1 MLLASHHVSG
11 ACMGGRQ
18 GVIRWW
24 LLWLGVSSQ
33 ALMLQ
38 LMPSANHRA
47 PQRQPS
53 HRMFGG
59 RHCSGA
65 RMGRWGGSESHPSA
79 VLPCLHAPTWTL
91 MLSASHAVIYL
102 HNQTHHSRPGMRLFR
117 EHAVTRHHRARTRL
131 PVRRPVKYMQFHCA
145 DAQVEEGCM

>member
-18 GVIRWW
+18 GVFRWW
-24 LLWLGVSSQ
+24 LVWLGVSSQ

-65 RMGRWGGSESHPSA
+65 RMGRCEGVNRTHLLS
-79 VLPCLHAPTWTL
+79 CHARMFPL
-91 MLSASHAVIYL
+91 GH
-102 HNQTHHSRPGMRLFR
+102 
-117 EHAVTRHHRARTRL
+117 
-131 PVRRPVKYMQFHCA
+131 
-145 DAQVEEGCM
+145 